1 MSSTWKPDDSVIEGK
16 PGTQRIKAA
25 LDKHHVDVKGGKV
38 TTSRDPGAEQLR
50 HSLRR
55 PDMPPGIQSWQ
66 LPIMLENC
74 PVFFFITV
82 VEPGAVVPLH
92 SHKRDLFRWVMSGS
106 IITNGIEL
114 KPGDWMFVPAGV
126 EYGYTAGFSPSAVV
140 GHCYG

>member
-25 LDKHHVDVKGGKV
+25 LDKHNVKVKGEKV

-92 SHKRDLFRWVMSGS
+92 SHKRDL
-106 IITNGIEL
+106 L
-114 KPGDWMFVPAGV
+114 PGDWMFVPAGV